1 MTEEQQRICEVAQGG
16 VKTAIIIVD
25 SAIKLIKTI
34 AQAIAAAIKED
45 CEFITKNIAVIYKGM
60 RKLQCNN
67 WRRMHRMTLLHRN
80 KRSRQGQRKLYITG

>member
-1 MTEEQQRICEVAQGG
+1 MTDEQQRVYDAAQD
-16 VKTAIIIVD
+16 VVTAARTIVD

-34 AQAIAAAIKED
+34 ARAVAAAAKEV

-67 WRRMHRMTLLHRN
+67 WRRMHGMMLLHRN